1 MDYLTSKSWTFTYIY
16 THNFVDFKALT
27 DPVSRYISFYTL
39 EYSGDL
45 TFGSSSLIL
54 SVPLVLHEV
63 EFKDG
68 LYNPIVTKGSNHDFI
83 SADSQST
90 F

>member
-1 MDYLTSKSWTFTYIY
+1 MYS
-16 THNFVDFKALT
+16 HNFVDFKALG

-39 EYSGDL
+39 DYLDGF
-45 TFGSSSLIL
+45 FGSSSLDL
-54 SVPLVLHEV
+54 SVPLVVHEV
-63 EFKDG
+63 EFKDE
-68 LYNPIVTKGSNHDFI
+68 LFNPIVTKGSNHNFI